1 MILEWGIGWSQ
12 GGAQKRWG
20 RERLSERNQ
29 SRGGE
34 SGRRRDE
41 EGRVGGLQLFSPF
54 NACPHGPFLFGGRII
69 YLSIG
74 HRRRAAREG
83 LTSELQG
90 ADYSRVTHAPAAVV
104 KKSCGFVWAVWYVY
118 VCDFLWT
125 KGGHG
130 PPWPMHSSD
139 TGCEDLSIVSVFL
152 KNAWVL

>member
-20 RERLSERNQ
+20 KERSSERNQ

-34 SGRRRDE
+34 SGRRCDE
-41 EGRVGGLQLFSPF
+41 EGRARGVGLQLFSPF
-54 NACPHGPFLFGGRII
+54 ASVINACPHGLFLFGAWII

-74 HRRRAAREG
+74 RRRRAAHEG

-90 ADYSRVTHAPAAVV
+90 ADYSRVTHAPTAVV
-104 KKSCGFVWAVWYVY
+104 KKSCGFVWDEWYVY

-125 KGGHG
+125 KGGHD
-130 PPWPMHSSD
+130 PPWPMHSSAR
-139 TGCEDLSIVSVFL
+139 GCEDLSIVSI
-152 KNAWVL
+152 